1 MKTECIVKLAIGA
14 ALIYWLMNRNKTT
27 SNGGPIVV
35 PINNNNS

>member
-27 SNGGPIVV
+27 TNGGPIVL
-35 PINNNNS
+35 PSTSDKS